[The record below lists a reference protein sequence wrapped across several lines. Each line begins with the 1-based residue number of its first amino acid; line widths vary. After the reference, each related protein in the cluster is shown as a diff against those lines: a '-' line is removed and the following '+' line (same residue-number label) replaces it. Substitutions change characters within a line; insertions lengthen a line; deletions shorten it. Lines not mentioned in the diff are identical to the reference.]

1 MARSLDT
8 IYDNITSAFVAN
20 SVVKQLYGLD
30 QNKTFSQQFSTV
42 TIEAILMYH
51 VAVAVWT
58 LEQLFDLHKQEVTE
72 LINNKKVGSLR
83 WYAYMARQ
91 FQFGRNLNPDTDE
104 YDNSGLTDEQIAA
117 NKIVAYSAV
126 GKRDGVLLI
135 KVAKLV
141 GDDLAPL
148 APDELAAFAE
158 YMTRVQCAGDE
169 LEYINQKAD
178 KLKLNLSIYYNPLIL
193 NQSGQRLDGQSSTPV
208 ADGIRRY
215 LRELPFNG
223 ELVHAYLED
232 YLQKI
237 DGVVFP
243 SIDAMAYQY
252 GNTGWIPINVKY
264 QPLSGYFTIDDNDL
278 IIKYIPQTDIT

>member
-1 MARSLDT
+1 MTISELKKQITDAFINNDT
-8 IYDNITSAFVAN
+8 IKKYYNLEAGKSFEE
-20 SVVKQLYGLD
+20 
-30 QNKTFSQQFSTV
+30 QFSTV
-42 TIEAILMYH
+42 SIENILFGIIAIGAR
-51 VAVAVWT
+51 VVV
-58 LEQLFDLHKQEVTE
+58 QLFDLHKREVSN
-72 LINNKKVGSLR
+72 IIKNQKVGSLR

-178 KLKLNLSIYYNPLIL
+178 KLKLNLSIYYNPLVL

-278 IIKYIPQTDIT
+278 IIKYIPQTYI